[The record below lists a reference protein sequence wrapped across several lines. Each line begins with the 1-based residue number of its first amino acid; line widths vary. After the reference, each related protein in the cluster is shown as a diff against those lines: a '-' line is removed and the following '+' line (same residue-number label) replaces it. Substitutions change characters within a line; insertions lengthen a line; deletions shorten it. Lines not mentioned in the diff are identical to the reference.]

1 MGDSKSYLKLNNVS
15 SSSIPATIALLK
27 CITIGGKKLSEIFY
41 KTDGTSNTAEE
52 IKALFESGGAAAAA
66 NGAEVSIDFS
76 KTDSVDFTKIAA
88 DAADADAA
96 AAAAAAAASFGLGDF
111 GITAVKGSTQSVVL
125 DNAETY
131 NKAMAFTGGALEHVE
146 NGMTFSFS
154 GGNTLVKNMGGNPVP
169 YKGGK
174 RVTNKKNRKPK
185 GKAKK

>member
-15 SSSIPATIALLK
+15 SSSTPAAIALLK
-27 CITIGGKKLSEIFY
+27 CIKIGSVQLSEIFY
-41 KTDGTSNTAEE
+41 TTNGTQNDANN
-52 IKALFESGGAAAAA
+52 IKALFESGGTAAPAVVTNAV
-66 NGAEVSIDFS
+66 VSIDFS
-76 KTDSVDFTKIAA
+76 KTDGFDYTTIATAA
-88 DAADADAA
+88 DATAA
-96 AAAAAAAASFGLGDF
+96 ATSFGLGDF
-111 GITAVKGSTQSVVL
+111 GITAVKGSNEPVTL
-125 DNAETY
+125 TDKETY
-131 NKAMAFTGGALEHVE
+131 NNNNAKMAFTGGALEHVE